1 MPEENNLVDF
11 FEMEGVED
19 NETSSEESFQSEEE
33 NNNEENNNET
43 SESSENKEESAEENT
58 EENNENNEESSEE
71 NNEENEEDDS
81 VVSSL
86 METLGYQPAEDEEY
100 EDSEEGIAKLVRN
113 ASQQHAERY
122 FQEQLEQAPVI
133 RDFLQYTQAGGDP
146 ARFLETT
153 FPSTDYSTL
162 KFDENNE
169 SQQEHLVRQE
179 LVARGYTGEDLN
191 NELEDIKNGGILESK
206 AKRALTT
213 LQRIQQEEKQ
223 NLLKQQQEEYQKEQQ
238 ETQQFWNQTFDFIDN
253 SNEIKGMKL
262 PESEKSPFKSFLYKP
277 VQNGKTQR
285 EIFLE
290 EMSIED
296 SLAVDYMLFKKFNIG
311 SLVDKRA
318 KHQRADSIRKRLQ
331 KANLDKTQRQQ
342 TTNKK
347 SDGSDIDLSRIF

>member
-11 FEMEGVED
+11 FEMGEVEVETSETEETTETNQSAENEAVDKNTSDNEFSEETDNNETTDD
-19 NETSSEESFQSEEE
+19 NETTEETEESEE
-33 NNNEENNNET
+33 
-43 SESSENKEESAEENT
+43 
-58 EENNENNEESSEE
+58 
-71 NNEENEEDDS
+71 S

-86 METLGYQPAEDEEY
+86 METLGYQPNEDEQY

-146 ARFLETT
+146 TRFLETT

-253 SNEIKGMKL
+253 TNEIKGMKL
-262 PESEKSPFKSFLYKP
+262 PETEKSSFKSFLYKP

-285 EIFLE
+285 EMFLE

-318 KHQRADSIRKRLQ
+318 KDQRAKSLRQRLQ

-342 TTNKK
+342 KTNQQ

>member
-1 MPEENNLVDF
+1 MSEENKIVDF
-11 FEMEGVED
+11 FDIDNEVED
-19 NETSSEESFQSEEE
+19 KETSSEESFQLEKEKE
-33 NNNEENNNET
+33 KEENNNET
-43 SESSENKEESAEENT
+43 DESSENNEENT

-71 NNEENEEDDS
+71 NNEENENNEDDS

-113 ASQQHAERY
+113 ASQQNAERY

-146 ARFLETT
+146 TTFLETT

-162 KFDENNE
+162 EFDENNE

-179 LVARGYTGEDLN
+179 LVARGYEGEDLKQ
-191 NELEDIKNGGILESK
+191 ELEDIKNGGILESK
-206 AKRALTT
+206 AKRALNS
-213 LQRIQQEEKQ
+213 LSRMQQEEKQ
-223 NLLKQQQEEYQKEQQ
+223 NLLKQQQQEYQKEQQ
-238 ETQQFWNQTFDFIDN
+238 ETQQFWNETFKFIDN
-253 SNEIKGMKL
+253 TNEIKGMKL
-262 PESEKSPFKSFLYKP
+262 PEAEKSSFKSFLYKP

-285 EIFLE
+285 EMFLE
-290 EMSIED
+290 EMSTED

-318 KHQRADSIRKRLQ
+318 KDQRAKSLRERINKS
-331 KANLDKTQRQQ
+331 KLDKQNRQSKV
-342 TTNKK
+342 NKK
-347 SDGSDIDLSRIF
+347 SDGSDIDLNQIF